1 MAKRIE
7 LIVENAGDVDRTAWP
22 ITQGIPFADG
32 ELERGDPVRVVNAKG
47 QILPTQSMCTAAW
60 SKNLSYIKWLLVDFQ
75 ADLASG
81 AKETFFLEYGA
92 GGGRGPA
99 GAGGLGGTRRRVLE
113 RRHRYASIAFSHAPG
128 NAPSPR
134 RRGVTIAGLS
144 GGLPGQDGGRLARC
158 VQRQSGTP
166 IFIWWTKTVKFT
178 IRVHPPQPLR

>member
-92 GGGRGPA
+92 GVEEARPEQGVSVERGDGYLSADTGTLRLRFRTPPA
-99 GAGGLGGTRRRVLE
+99 MPV
-113 RRHRYASIAFSHAPG
+113 
-128 NAPSPR
+128 PR

-158 VQRQSGTP
+158 VQRQSGTLSLYGG
-166 IFIWWTKTVKFT
+166 
-178 IRVHPPQPLR
+178 RRR